1 MKNCKNILITGGA
14 GFIGAHFL
22 NQMVPKNS
30 DTNFINIDILSYASD
45 LNRLKKIDSLP
56 NYKFYQVDICDKE
69 KVIEIFQKYSIDGL
83 INFAAES
90 HVDNSIL
97 NPNSFIKT
105 NVNGTLNLLNICYDF
120 WMKSPFNYKPKFKNA
135 RFHQISTD
143 EVYGSIE
150 KGSFDEYSRYN
161 PSSPYS
167 SSKASADFIVSSFN
181 KTYGLNTTIS
191 LSSNNFGLNQNS
203 EKFIPVII
211 SSIIN
216 NCPIPVYGDG
226 KNIRDWISVKENC
239 NAINLIFN
247 NGVSGESYN
256 IGGGNELANLD
267 LINLTYRLIKKY
279 SKEKIDDLKID
290 FINDRFGHD
299 KRYSINSS
307 KLYQKLNWDYN
318 NSIFQKNFE
327 QFIYN
332 SVN

>member
-1 MKNCKNILITGGA
+1 MNKILITGGS
-14 GFIGAHFL
+14 GFIGSHAVDRFL
-22 NQMVPKNS
+22 
-30 DTNFINIDILSYASD
+30 D
-45 LNRLKKIDSLP
+45 LNYHVVNLDLLTYAANLKNNFFAKKNP
-56 NYKFYQVDICDKE
+56 NYTFIRGDIKDSKFLHQLFEKYKFK
-69 KVIEIFQKYSIDGL
+69 KVIH
-83 INFAAES
+83 FAAES

-167 SSKASADFIVSSFN
+167 SSKASADLIVSSFN

-216 NCPIPVYGDG
+216 NYPIPVYGDG

-247 NGVSGESYN
+247 NGISGESYN

-290 FINDRFGHD
+290 FIDDRFGHD

-318 NSIFQKNFE
+318 NSVFQKNFE

>member
-45 LNRLKKIDSLP
+45 LNRLKKIDNLP

-150 KGSFDEYSRYN
+150 NGSFDEYSRYN

-167 SSKASADFIVSSFN
+167 SSKASADLIVSSFN

-191 LSSNNFGLNQNS
+191 LSSNNFLALSVISEIRFDLSCLSLIENAFVRSAVNS
-203 EKFIPVII
+203 SSSFFLTSERSFFSTTHSSFLHSLAK
-211 SSIIN
+211 SSII
-216 NCPIPVYGDG
+216 
-226 KNIRDWISVKENC
+226 
-239 NAINLIFN
+239 
-247 NGVSGESYN
+247 
-256 IGGGNELANLD
+256 
-267 LINLTYRLIKKY
+267 
-279 SKEKIDDLKID
+279 
-290 FINDRFGHD
+290 
-299 KRYSINSS
+299 
-307 KLYQKLNWDYN
+307 
-318 NSIFQKNFE
+318 
-327 QFIYN
+327 
-332 SVN
+332 

>member
-1 MKNCKNILITGGA
+1 M
-14 GFIGAHFL
+14 
-22 NQMVPKNS
+22 
-30 DTNFINIDILSYASD
+30 
-45 LNRLKKIDSLP
+45 
-56 NYKFYQVDICDKE
+56 
-69 KVIEIFQKYSIDGL
+69 
-83 INFAAES
+83 
-90 HVDNSIL
+90 
-97 NPNSFIKT
+97 
-105 NVNGTLNLLNICYDF
+105 
-120 WMKSPFNYKPKFKNA
+120 
-135 RFHQISTD
+135 
-143 EVYGSIE
+143 
-150 KGSFDEYSRYN
+150 
-161 PSSPYS
+161 
-167 SSKASADFIVSSFN
+167 SSFN

-216 NCPIPVYGDG
+216 NYPIPVYGDG

-290 FINDRFGHD
+290 FIDDRFGHD

-318 NSIFQKNFE
+318 NSTFQKNFE